1 MKVGYIRVSTLTQNT
16 VRQLDGIEVEKLFI
30 EHSSGKTVERPVLRE
45 CISFVR
51 EGDTLIV
58 HSMDRLA
65 RNLIDLRN
73 IVETL
78 NLKGVMVQFVKENL
92 TFDGKN
98 KNPMSNLML
107 SLMGA
112 FAEFERELILERQK
126 EGIELAK
133 QRNVYGGRPKKLSE
147 TEEEQVLAQLEY
159 NKNMKEVGKR
169 FGISGVTVWRIM
181 NRARK
186 ANQEQ
191 KNNPQ

>member
-1 MKVGYIRVSTLTQNT
+1 MRVGYIRVSTLTQNT
-16 VRQLDGIEVEKLFI
+16 VRQLDGVKVDKTFT

-65 RNLIDLRN
+65 RNLVDLRN
-73 IVETL
+73 TVETL
-78 NLKGVMVQFVKENL
+78 NLKGVVVQFIKENL

-133 QRNVYGGRPKKLSE
+133 QRNVYSGRPKKLSE
-147 TEEEQVLAQLEY
+147 TEEEQILEQLEY
-159 NKNMKEVGKR
+159 NKDKEEVGKR
-169 FGISGVTVWRIM
+169 FGVSRTTVWRII

-186 ANQEQ
+186 ANQ
-191 KNNPQ
+191 KTK

>member
-1 MKVGYIRVSTLTQNT
+1 MKVGYIRVSTLMQNT
-16 VRQLDGIEVEKLFI
+16 VRQLDGVEVEKTFI
-30 EHSSGKTVERPVLRE
+30 EHSSGKTIERPVLRE

-65 RNLIDLRN
+65 RNLMDLRN

-78 NLKGVMVQFVKENL
+78 NYKGVIVQFIKENL

-126 EGIELAK
+126 EGIALAK
-133 QRNVYGGRPKKLSE
+133 QRNVYLGRPKKLSK
-147 TEEEQVLAQLEY
+147 TQEEQILEQLEY
-159 NKNMKEVGKR
+159 NKDMGEVGKR
-169 FGISGVTVWRIM
+169 FGVSRCTVWRIAD
-181 NRARK
+181 RAKK
-186 ANQEQ
+186 ANE
-191 KNNPQ
+191 KK

>member
-1 MKVGYIRVSTLTQNT
+1 MRVGYIRVSTLTQNT
-16 VRQLDGIEVEKLFI
+16 VRQLDGVKVDKTFT

-65 RNLIDLRN
+65 RNLVDLRN

-133 QRNVYGGRPKKLSE
+133 QRNAYSGRPKKLSE
-147 TEEEQVLAQLEY
+147 TEEEQILEQLEY
-159 NKNMKEVGKR
+159 NKDKEEVGKR
-169 FGISGVTVWRIM
+169 FGVSRTTVWRII

-186 ANQEQ
+186 ANQ
-191 KNNPQ
+191 KTK

>member
-1 MKVGYIRVSTLTQNT
+1 MKVGYIRVSTLMQNT
-16 VRQLDGIEVEKLFI
+16 VRQLDGVVVDKTFV

-45 CISFVR
+45 CLSFVR

-65 RNLIDLRN
+65 RNLMDLRN
-73 IVETL
+73 IVEML
-78 NLKGVMVQFVKENL
+78 NDKGVVVQFIKENL

-133 QRNVYGGRPKKLSE
+133 QRKVYLGRPKKLSE
-147 TEEEQVLAQLEY
+147 TQEEEILEQLEY
-159 NKNMKEVGKR
+159 NQDMEKIGKR
-169 FGISGVTVWRIM
+169 FGVSRITVWRIA
-181 NRARK
+181 NRAKK
-186 ANQEQ
+186 ANE
-191 KNNPQ
+191 KNNSR

>member
-1 MKVGYIRVSTLTQNT
+1 MRVGYIRVSTLTQNT
-16 VRQLDGIEVEKLFI
+16 VRQLDGVKVDKTFT

-78 NLKGVMVQFVKENL
+78 NLKGVVVQFIKENL

-133 QRNVYGGRPKKLSE
+133 QRNVYSGRPKKLSE
-147 TEEEQVLAQLEY
+147 TEEEQILEQLEY
-159 NKNMKEVGKR
+159 NKDKEEVGKR
-169 FGISGVTVWRIM
+169 FGVSRTTVWRII

-186 ANQEQ
+186 ANQ
-191 KNNPQ
+191 KTK

>member
-1 MKVGYIRVSTLTQNT
+1 MKVGYIRVSTLMQNT
-16 VRQLDGIEVEKLFI
+16 VRQLDGVAVDKTFV

-45 CISFVR
+45 CLSFVR

-65 RNLIDLRN
+65 RNLMDLRN
-73 IVETL
+73 IVEML
-78 NLKGVMVQFVKENL
+78 NDKGVVVQFIKENL

-133 QRNVYGGRPKKLSE
+133 QRKVYLGRPKKLSE
-147 TEEEQVLAQLEY
+147 IQEEEILEQLEY
-159 NKNMKEVGKR
+159 NQDMEKIGKR
-169 FGISGVTVWRIM
+169 FGVSRITVWRIA
-181 NRARK
+181 NRAKK
-186 ANQEQ
+186 ANE
-191 KNNPQ
+191 KNNSR

>member
-1 MKVGYIRVSTLTQNT
+1 MRVGYIRVSTLTQNT
-16 VRQLDGIEVEKLFI
+16 VRQLDGVKVDKTFT

-65 RNLIDLRN
+65 RNLVDLRN
-73 IVETL
+73 TVETL
-78 NLKGVMVQFVKENL
+78 NLKGVVVQFIKENL

-133 QRNVYGGRPKKLSE
+133 QRNVYSGRPKKLSE
-147 TEEEQVLAQLEY
+147 TEEEQILEQLEY
-159 NKNMKEVGKR
+159 NKDMEEIGKR
-169 FGISGVTVWRIM
+169 FGVSRVTVWRIM
-181 NRARK
+181 DKRRK
-186 ANQEQ
+186 AKENQ
-191 KNNPQ
+191 KTKR

>member
-1 MKVGYIRVSTLTQNT
+1 MRVGYIRVSTLTQNT
-16 VRQLDGIEVEKLFI
+16 VRQLDGVKVDKTFT

-78 NLKGVMVQFVKENL
+78 NLKGVVVQFIKENL

-133 QRNVYGGRPKKLSE
+133 QRNVYSGRPKKLSE
-147 TEEEQVLAQLEY
+147 TEEEQILEQLEY
-159 NKNMKEVGKR
+159 NKDMEEIGKR
-169 FGISGVTVWRIM
+169 FGVSRVTVWRIM
-181 NRARK
+181 DKRRK
-186 ANQEQ
+186 AKENQ
-191 KNNPQ
+191 KTKR

>member
-1 MKVGYIRVSTLTQNT
+1 MRVGYIRVSTLTQNT
-16 VRQLDGIEVEKLFI
+16 VRQLDGVKVDKTFT

-65 RNLIDLRN
+65 RNLVDLRN

-133 QRNVYGGRPKKLSE
+133 QRNVYSGRPKKLSE
-147 TEEEQVLAQLEY
+147 TEEEQILEQLEY
-159 NKNMKEVGKR
+159 NKDMEEIGKR
-169 FGISGVTVWRIM
+169 FGVSRVTVWRIM
-181 NRARK
+181 DKRRK
-186 ANQEQ
+186 AKENQ
-191 KNNPQ
+191 KTKR